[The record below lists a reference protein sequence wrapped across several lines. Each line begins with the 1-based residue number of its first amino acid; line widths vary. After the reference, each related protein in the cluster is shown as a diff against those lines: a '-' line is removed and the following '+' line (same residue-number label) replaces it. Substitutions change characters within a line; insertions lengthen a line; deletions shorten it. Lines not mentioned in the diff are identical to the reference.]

1 MIARYLVQTE
11 RVQTVSRKALLNLWV
26 QVDAT
31 AHPLLVPIENN
42 AQFQDA
48 LAFVAE
54 LWDEVPQ
61 DENSAYGSLFS
72 IITKNIA
79 EYEDTL
85 QIIRD
90 ATPVQ
95 VLTYLMEEQQVTQ
108 KDIEDATGIYQSNL
122 SQILAGKRQLT
133 TEHVKLLSTHFKV
146 NPSTLL

>member
-1 MIARYLVQTE
+1 MKTQT
-11 RVQTVSRKALLNLWV
+11 LLNLWK
-26 QVDAT
+26 QVDAL
-31 AHPLLVPIENN
+31 AHPLLVPIENDT
-42 AQFQDA
+42 QYQDA

-54 LWDEVPQ
+54 LWDDVAQ

-72 IITKNIA
+72 IVSKNIA

-85 QIIRD
+85 QVIPD

-122 SQILAGKRQLT
+122 SQILTGKRQLT
-133 TEHVKLLSTHFKV
+133 TEHVKLLSTYFKV